1 MVDTV
6 IWATDGSEQ
15 AEHALDEALR
25 LEPARV
31 VAVHCQHRGI
41 EPQVEQIA
49 RRVAALQH
57 EGRDV
62 ELIVRHTEDDDAAG
76 MAAVATEVHADLIVC
91 GARGRRTLAGSL
103 VGPFTRG
110 LLHVSPCPV
119 LVVPE

>member
-6 IWATDGSEQ
+6 IWATDGSEE

-25 LEPARV
+25 LDPARL
-31 VAVHCQHRGI
+31 VAVHVQHRGV
-41 EPQVEQIA
+41 EPRLEQIA

-57 EGRDV
+57 DGRNV
-62 ELIVRHTEDDDAAG
+62 ELIVRQTESDDPSG
-76 MAAVATEVHADLIVC
+76 MAAVAAELHADMIVC

-119 LVVPE
+119 LVVPV